1 MPYAYMTL
9 PPLSLRGGPKI
20 NKYSQF
26 HRNVYD
32 IQTRDRKKFLVKNLL
47 ATD

>member
-1 MPYAYMTL
+1 MTL
-9 PPLSLRGGPKI
+9 PPLSLRGNPSIDGKSYYYTI
-20 NKYSQF
+20 HI